1 MFKRWERDVPDDVV
15 GSNVTVEVVAIYLCF
30 SNSCFG
36 IIPAS
41 KVIPEKYASQFV
53 SSVLHLSTKN

>member
-30 SNSCFG
+30 SNSYFG